1 MVNRIKAALGR
12 LRPRPRHARER
23 GWYSQTDA
31 QRFRADRIGET
42 ARGLSL
48 QPPGGPPAF

>member
-1 MVNRIKAALGR
+1 MVNRVKAALGR
-12 LRPRPRHARER
+12 LRPRPRRARER